1 VKASYGVIAAIWLM
15 LGLVPAATVRAQAKA
30 GTPERELFDDA
41 NRERS
46 TRGLPLLRWDAE
58 LADAARLHALRM
70 ARQNALSH
78 QFAGEPELAP
88 RLRQSGAHFSAVAEN
103 VAEGP
108 TPAMIHNGWMKSPG
122 HRENLLDPQLN
133 SLGIAVVEG
142 HGQLFAVQDFS
153 KSVAELSLADEER
166 KVSARLKEQ
175 GLQVQAGAASAR
187 SACESGQADVAGHRS
202 VFVFRYSATDLK
214 KLPDALEQEIHK
226 GRYTEAAVGACSSS
240 RDASFSTYSLAVL
253 LYEQ

>member
-1 VKASYGVIAAIWLM
+1 MSEDKSRYVAKAADPIPKKPRRETPAFFLSDLQCGRCQRREVNGAVAHGQVRKNSGIESRYCPNSRTAESHHSRNRRGEEPVKACYGVIVAIWLM
-15 LGLVPAATVRAQAKA
+15 LGPVPAATVRAQAKT

-58 LADAARLHALRM
+58 LAEAARLHALRM
-70 ARQNALSH
+70 AQQNALSH

-88 RLRQSGAHFSAVAEN
+88 RLRQSGAHFSAAAEN

-108 TPAMIHNGWMKSPG
+108 TPARIHDGWMKSPG

-142 HGQLFAVQDFS
+142 ARRAFCRTGFFQVGGRAV
-153 KSVAELSLADEER
+153 
-166 KVSARLKEQ
+166 AR
-175 GLQVQAGAASAR
+175 G
-187 SACESGQADVAGHRS
+187 
-202 VFVFRYSATDLK
+202 
-214 KLPDALEQEIHK
+214 
-226 GRYTEAAVGACSSS
+226 
-240 RDASFSTYSLAVL
+240 
-253 LYEQ
+253 